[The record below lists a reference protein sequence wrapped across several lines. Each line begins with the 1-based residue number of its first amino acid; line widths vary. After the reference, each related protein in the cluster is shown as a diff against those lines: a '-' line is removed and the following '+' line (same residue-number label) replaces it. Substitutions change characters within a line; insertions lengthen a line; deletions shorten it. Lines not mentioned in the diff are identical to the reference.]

1 MSQHITPEPVPEPE
15 GGSAPKTMQKNNKTS
30 PVIRWGRLLLK
41 SKTGTVGFLI
51 VLTVVIVGIFSD
63 LLAPYGVNEQNY
75 GNMLAPPAWQE
86 GGSSENLLG
95 TDNLGRDILTRII
108 YGTQISLL
116 VGIFSVV
123 VAGILGMAAGLLAGY
138 YGKWTD
144 TIMMRIV
151 DAFLAIPNILFIL
164 VILAVLN
171 PGVMTLIFAIGIT
184 NWVIYARLIR
194 GEVLSIKEREYVKA
208 AHSIGTKNLVI
219 IRKHI
224 LPNVFSTF
232 IVISTLSVATTIIL
246 EASLSFLGMG
256 VQPPDVS
263 WGYMLS
269 DGRNYLATNWW
280 LATFPGLAI
289 TITVLGIIFLG
300 DWLRD
305 VLDPRSQRH

>member
-1 MSQHITPEPVPEPE
+1 MKKH
-15 GGSAPKTMQKNNKTS
+15 QKKS
-30 PVIRWGRLLLK
+30 SFVRWMKLLLK

-51 VLTVVIVGIFSD
+51 VMVVFIVGIFSD
-63 LLAPYGVNEQNY
+63 QIAPFGVNEQNY
-75 GNMLAPPAWQE
+75 ANMLVPPAWQE
-86 GGSSENLLG
+86 GGSSEHFLG
-95 TDNLGRDILTRII
+95 TDNLGRDILSRII
-108 YGTQISLL
+108 YGTTISLL

-123 VAGILGMAAGLLAGY
+123 VAGILGMAAGLFAGY
-138 YGKWTD
+138 YGGWID
-144 TIMMRIV
+144 TVTMRMV
-151 DAFLAIPNILFIL
+151 DAFLSIPNILFIL
-164 VILAVLN
+164 VILTVLN
-171 PGVMTLIFAIGIT
+171 PGIMTLIFAIGVT

-194 GEVLSIKEREYVKA
+194 GEVLSVKEREYVKA
-208 AHSIGTKNLVI
+208 ARSIGTKNLTI
-219 IRKHI
+219 IRRHV

-263 WGYMLS
+263 WGYMLA
-269 DGRNYLATNWW
+269 DGRDYLATNWW

-305 VLDPRSQRH
+305 VLDPRSQGR